1 MMYIHRMHRTQ
12 LYLDDEMH
20 ARLSDLSRKQG
31 RTVSEL
37 VRDALKRTYGTA
49 GPEDLLASLKA
60 IEGLWK
66 DRDDIGDT
74 REYVRRL
81 RQDTRRRHF
90 RER

>member
-1 MMYIHRMHRTQ
+1 MMYMHRMHRTQ
-12 LYLDDEMH
+12 LYLDDQMH

-66 DRDDIGDT
+66 DRDDLGDT
-74 REYVRRL
+74 REYVRKL
-81 RQDTRRRHF
+81 R
-90 RER
+90 